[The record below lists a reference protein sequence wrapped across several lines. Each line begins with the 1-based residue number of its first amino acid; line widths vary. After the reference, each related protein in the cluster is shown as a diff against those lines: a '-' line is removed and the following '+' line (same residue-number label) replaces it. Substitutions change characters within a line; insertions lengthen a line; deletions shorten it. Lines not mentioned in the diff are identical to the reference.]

1 MTKKQFI
8 IGALLIALLHIGLV
22 ICFGIQK
29 QGFHEDEYYTYWSVS
44 SNSESLVP
52 SNMSWHSGQELQSRF
67 FVRAGE
73 RFSFDRVIQNQAE
86 DVHPP
91 LYYLALHVFMS
102 LFANHFYKWFGILL
116 NLVFSLITYVGIL
129 LVFLQIQ
136 GENARYRKELA
147 LFTGFIYSILPSVIS
162 AVMLTRMYAM
172 STMWTAAYTL
182 VFVLLFR
189 YQDCGKKQFAG
200 LVLSGAF
207 ICYCAFLTHY
217 YALFVPFFLTVFY
230 VLYTLIRRKGIVRM
244 LVYGICMLVA
254 ISQAVLTYP
263 ACLSHIFGGYRGR
276 DAISGFLAG
285 TLFDRTAPFAGWINS
300 SVFAGWMFPCLI
312 GFLLCAVVGVIC
324 FAGGKKEQAEK
335 RFVYQMFS
343 IGGSCLF
350 SFFVLT
356 KLALMVGE
364 DASRYFYP
372 VVNLAIPFM
381 AYTAAAVV
389 MALQEKYQSRTGK
402 RLWQGLAAVL
412 AVLVLFPVLHT
423 YQQGKVLFLY
433 KEDGAK
439 KAFSESHREYPLVL
453 VYSRDKSYRSWYV
466 DDQVWPFERVL
477 YVDVD
482 SLQQIEDSTLSEAEK
497 VVVFMDAPEEY
508 LQHMIDNN
516 PNLSTYTLVRH
527 DAYFYVYLLE

>member
-116 NLVFSLITYVGIL
+116 NLLFSLITYTGIL
-129 LVFLQIQ
+129 AIFLQIQ
-136 GENARYRKELA
+136 GENARYRRELA

-276 DAISGFLAG
+276 DAISGFFAG
-285 TLFDRTAPFAGWINS
+285 TLFDRTAPFVGWINS
-300 SVFAGWMFPCLI
+300 SVFCGLDVPLSGWIFIMCGSGSYLFCRREKGTGGEEICLSDVFHRGKLSVQLFCADKAGADGRGGCQPV
-312 GFLLCAVVGVIC
+312 FLSGGKSGDSLYGIYGGCGGDGIAGKVSVPDREKIQAGAC
-324 FAGGKKEQAEK
+324 SGAGGSGT
-335 RFVYQMFS
+335 V
-343 IGGSCLF
+343 
-350 SFFVLT
+350 
-356 KLALMVGE
+356 
-364 DASRYFYP
+364 SRS
-372 VVNLAIPFM
+372 
-381 AYTAAAVV
+381 AYLSA
-389 MALQEKYQSRTGK
+389 GK
-402 RLWQGLAAVL
+402 GA
-412 AVLVLFPVLHT
+412 FPV
-423 YQQGKVLFLY
+423 
-433 KEDGAK
+433 
-439 KAFSESHREYPLVL
+439 
-453 VYSRDKSYRSWYV
+453 
-466 DDQVWPFERVL
+466 
-477 YVDVD
+477 
-482 SLQQIEDSTLSEAEK
+482 
-497 VVVFMDAPEEY
+497 
-508 LQHMIDNN
+508 
-516 PNLSTYTLVRH
+516 
-527 DAYFYVYLLE
+527 

>member
-116 NLVFSLITYVGIL
+116 NLLFSLITYVGIL

-136 GENARYRKELA
+136 GENARYRRELS
-147 LFTGFIYSILPSVIS
+147 LFAGFIYSILPSVIS

-276 DAISGFLAG
+276 DAISGQDSSLCRLDKQQRFCRLDVPMPDWIFIMRSSGSYLFCRREKGAGGEEICLSDVFHRGKLSVQLFCADKAGADGRGGCQPVFLSGGKSGDSLYGVYGDCGGDGIAGKVSVPDREKTLAG
-285 TLFDRTAPFAGWINS
+285 ACSGT
-300 SVFAGWMFPCLI
+300 
-312 GFLLCAVVGVIC
+312 
-324 FAGGKKEQAEK
+324 
-335 RFVYQMFS
+335 
-343 IGGSCLF
+343 GGSGT
-350 SFFVLT
+350 V
-356 KLALMVGE
+356 
-364 DASRYFYP
+364 SRP
-372 VVNLAIPFM
+372 
-381 AYTAAAVV
+381 AYLSA
-389 MALQEKYQSRTGK
+389 GK
-402 RLWQGLAAVL
+402 GA
-412 AVLVLFPVLHT
+412 FPV
-423 YQQGKVLFLY
+423 
-433 KEDGAK
+433 
-439 KAFSESHREYPLVL
+439 
-453 VYSRDKSYRSWYV
+453 
-466 DDQVWPFERVL
+466 
-477 YVDVD
+477 
-482 SLQQIEDSTLSEAEK
+482 
-497 VVVFMDAPEEY
+497 
-508 LQHMIDNN
+508 
-516 PNLSTYTLVRH
+516 
-527 DAYFYVYLLE
+527 

>member
-116 NLVFSLITYVGIL
+116 NLLFSLITYVGIL

-136 GENARYRKELA
+136 GENARYRRELS
-147 LFTGFIYSILPSVIS
+147 LFAGFIYSILPSVIS

-276 DAISGFLAG
+276 DAISGFFAG
-285 TLFDRTAPFAGWINS
+285 TLEIDYGVLFFYGPDNVGKA
-300 SVFAGWMFPCLI
+300 VV
-312 GFLLCAVVGVIC
+312 LLCIRRLAV
-324 FAGGKKEQAEK
+324 FNRRKN
-335 RFVYQMFS
+335 FVYMLRAD
-343 IGGSCLF
+343 IG
-350 SFFVLT
+350 
-356 KLALMVGE
+356 K
-364 DASRYFYP
+364 
-372 VVNLAIPFM
+372 PF
-381 AYTAAAVV
+381 
-389 MALQEKYQSRTGK
+389 GK
-402 RLWQGLAAVL
+402 FG
-412 AVLVLFPVLHT
+412 
-423 YQQGKVLFLY
+423 
-433 KEDGAK
+433 
-439 KAFSESHREYPLVL
+439 
-453 VYSRDKSYRSWYV
+453 
-466 DDQVWPFERVL
+466 
-477 YVDVD
+477 
-482 SLQQIEDSTLSEAEK
+482 
-497 VVVFMDAPEEY
+497 
-508 LQHMIDNN
+508 
-516 PNLSTYTLVRH
+516 
-527 DAYFYVYLLE
+527 